1 MCTYVLGQ
9 DQGKLKV
16 RRPASPSSPGQL
28 RAEVEVEPAADV
40 DKMDTRSEYHSRMP
54 FQDMDEMDA
63 AEAAQF
69 KADVQGHRQAEVRI
83 RLV

>member
-1 MCTYVLGQ
+1 M
-9 DQGKLKV
+9 
-16 RRPASPSSPGQL
+16 SPSQL
-28 RAEVEVEPAADV
+28 RTEVEAEPTADV
-40 DKMDTRSEYHSRMP
+40 DKLDARSEYQSRVP

-83 RLV
+83 RLLQ